1 MGRVYHTRMG
11 SRVGVG
17 SVSKRKASLGRLV
30 RITMVC
36 GHHTYFK
43 DKVKPKSGE
52 IIHCSL
58 CNDYK
63 EVT

>member
-1 MGRVYHTRMG
+1 
-11 SRVGVG
+11 
-17 SVSKRKASLGRLV
+17 
-30 RITMVC
+30 MVC